1 MWIICVFCFQFLF
14 SFLFLLLFVSCI
26 CRYHLIVD
34 NKSFFVP
41 QTGRQMH
48 AHTCTHKYTHTHIQ
62 GISVCV
68 CSISAVPFVT
78 LRCIYSVF
86 CILCSVFSIRLS
98 FYLTNRCFI
107 FFAILFLSLFNSVSK
122 KTSIKTID
130 CNRIISANFHLSKLS
145 AVIGWSI

>member
-1 MWIICVFCFQFLF
+1 MFCFQFLF

-34 NKSFFVP
+34 NKSFLCHKLAVKC
-41 QTGRQMH
+41 THIH
-48 AHTCTHKYTHTHIQ
+48 AHINTHTHTHSRHQ
-62 GISVCV
+62 CM
-68 CSISAVPFVT
+68 CLQHF
-78 LRCIYSVF
+78 RCAFCYFMLHLF

-122 KTSIKTID
+122 KTSLKTID

-145 AVIGWSI
+145 AVIG

>member
-1 MWIICVFCFQFLF
+1 MFCFQFLF

-34 NKSFFVP
+34 NKSFLCHKLAVKC
-41 QTGRQMH
+41 TH
-48 AHTCTHKYTHTHIQ
+48 TNTCTHKYTHTHIQ

-68 CSISAVPFVT
+68 CSISAVLFVT
-78 LRCIYSVF
+78 LCCIYSVF
-86 CILCSVFSIRLS
+86 CALCSVFLYR
-98 FYLTNRCFI
+98 
-107 FFAILFLSLFNSVSK
+107 SVSLIAALYSSQFSFCLSSTLCQ

-145 AVIGWSI
+145 AVIG